1 MVTTAKVALISG
13 AGKRLGATIA
23 TRLHQQGYNVVVH
36 YRQAAESAEALC
48 STLNTQR
55 DHSAITLQADLS
67 DSTAL
72 QPLIS
77 QAVQQWG
84 QLGLVVNNAAAFY
97 PTPLTEANVDDWQLI
112 FNTNVRAPFFLVQAA
127 IPHLEKVNGNVINI
141 VDIHAEQP
149 LKNFSLYCM
158 SKAALLAMT
167 RSMAKELGPA
177 IRINGIAPG
186 MVAWPNDDSLTENAR
201 ASIIKR
207 IALKRAGSADNIAE
221 TVCFI
226 VNNDYLTG
234 EIIHVDGGRLLHV

>member
-1 MVTTAKVALISG
+1 MTITKVALISG

-23 TRLHQQGYNVVVH
+23 TRLHQQGYNVVIH
-36 YRQAAESAEALC
+36 YRQTAESAKALC
-48 STLNTQR
+48 NTLNAQR
-55 DHSAITLQADLS
+55 ADSAITLQADLS
-67 DSTAL
+67 DSTTL
-72 QPLIS
+72 QPLIN
-77 QAVQQWG
+77 QAAQQWDR
-84 QLGLVVNNAAAFY
+84 LDLIVNNAAAFY
-97 PTPLTEANVDDWQLI
+97 PTTLTEASVEDWQLI

-127 IPHLEKVNGNVINI
+127 IPHLEKANGNVINI

-149 LKNFSLYCM
+149 LKNFAIYCM

-177 IRINGIAPG
+177 IRINGVAPG
-186 MVAWPNDDSLTENAR
+186 MVAWPDDDSLSESAR

-234 EIIHVDGGRLLHV
+234 EVIHVDGGRLLHV

>member
-84 QLGLVVNNAAAFY
+84 QLDLVVNNAAAFY